1 VLEVDNPWILV
12 KKSFEDVSRRMRM
25 ALTHEIT
32 LPSPD
37 TPAEVTTASILFIG
51 TATMLIRYA
60 GFTVLTD
67 PNFIHR
73 HEQVDLGYGLSAT
86 RQTNPALDIH

>member
-1 VLEVDNPWILV
+1 
-12 KKSFEDVSRRMRM
+12 M
-25 ALTHEIT
+25 ALAHEII
-32 LPSPD
+32 LPSTERSAHTRPG
-37 TPAEVTTASILFIG
+37 SIFFIG
-51 TATMLIRYA
+51 TATVLIRYA